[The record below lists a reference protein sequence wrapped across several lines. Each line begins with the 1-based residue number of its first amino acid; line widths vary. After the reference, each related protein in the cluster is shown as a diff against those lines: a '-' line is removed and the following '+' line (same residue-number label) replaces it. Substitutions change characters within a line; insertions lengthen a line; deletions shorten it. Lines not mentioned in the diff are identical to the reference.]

1 MTGARA
7 AGAAEAVDT
16 TEAAARHL
24 PLVLRNRRFAAVWGA
39 QVLTQA
45 AGRMF
50 QVGAVWWLI
59 GYAAGPDRGLASGAF
74 LAVSTLPA
82 VALAPLVAALI
93 ARRPHRTVLAA
104 AAAVAGLVALGTA
117 CWTYTATPPMAVMYG
132 AALLLAGCQAVFDPC
147 LTTSV
152 PELVQDAD
160 IEAATGFELAT
171 QSLAGLAGGLL
182 GPLVVDGA
190 GLPGIVAGCAG
201 AYLLAA
207 ALVGATRFP
216 GTPAAPGTPA
226 TPAAPGVDGPATADV
241 PSPATRRP
249 LRRIL
254 AGLPFI
260 RRVLLCFAAANVFTT
275 AVFVVMPLYTRTV
288 LHADGSTVAAL
299 EAALGAGTLVG
310 SFTGGRLPGSPT
322 AVGAGCLG
330 LMAAALGLP
339 GLAVGQAPAVGAM
352 AVAGW
357 CVGVIGVR
365 FVALFQRLVP
375 AEDRPGFFAVMQA
388 LLGAT
393 FPVSSLAFGLLG
405 DHLPARTL
413 CLVQA
418 VGVLPVAAA
427 LWWTGRREPAPA
439 TTPATSTDTTA
450 TATATAQPNGAVR

>member
-1 MTGARA
+1 MTATGTATQPVTGPA
-7 AGAAEAVDT
+7 DEP
-16 TEAAARHL
+16 AARRL
-24 PLVLRNRRFAAVWGA
+24 PLVLRNRRFGAVWAA

-50 QVGAVWWLI
+50 QVGTVWWLV
-59 GYAAGPDRGLASGAF
+59 GYAAGADRGLASGAF

-82 VALAPLVAALI
+82 VALAPLVASLI
-93 ARRPHRTVLAA
+93 ARRPHRTVLGASAA
-104 AAAVAGLVALGTA
+104 LAGLVALGTA
-117 CWTYTATPPMAVMYG
+117 GWTYAGTPPMAVAYG

-152 PELVQDAD
+152 PELVEDAD
-160 IEAATGFELAT
+160 IETATGFELST

-182 GPLVVDGA
+182 GPLVVDTA
-190 GLPGIVAGCAG
+190 GPAGVVAGCAG

-207 ALVGATRFP
+207 SLIGATRFP
-216 GTPAAPGTPA
+216 GPTAPG
-226 TPAAPGVDGPATADV
+226 ADV
-241 PSPATRRP
+241 PAPAGDGPGPSRP

-254 AGLPFI
+254 SELPFI
-260 RRVLLCFAAANVFTT
+260 RQVLLCFAAANVFTT

-310 SFTGGRLPGSPT
+310 SFTGGRLPGAPT
-322 AVGAGCLG
+322 AVGAGCLV

-339 GLAVGQAPAVGAM
+339 GLAAGHAAALGAM

-375 AEDRPGFFAVMQA
+375 AADRPGFFAVMQA

-393 FPVSSLAFGLLG
+393 FPVSSLVFGLLG

-418 VGVLPVAAA
+418 LGVLPVAAA
-427 LWWTGRREPAPA
+427 LWWTGRREPEPVAAPQEAPA
-439 TTPATSTDTTA
+439 PA
-450 TATATAQPNGAVR
+450 AQPIGDVR

>member
-1 MTGARA
+1 MTATGA
-7 AGAAEAVDT
+7 AGAP
-16 TEAAARHL
+16 ARRT
-24 PLVLRNRRFAAVWGA
+24 PLVLRNRRFGAVWTA

-59 GYAAGPDRGLASGAF
+59 AHAAGSDRGLASGAF

-82 VALAPLVAALI
+82 VVLAPLVAGLI
-93 ARRPHRTVLAA
+93 ARRPHRAVLGVS
-104 AAAVAGLVALGTA
+104 AAVAGLVALGTA
-117 CWTYTATPPMAVMYG
+117 AWTSATTPPALVTYG
-132 AALLLAGCQAVFDPC
+132 AALVLAGCQAVFDPC
-147 LTTSV
+147 LTTAV
-152 PELVQDAD
+152 PELVEDAD

-182 GPLVVDGA
+182 GPLVVDATGLA
-190 GLPGIVAGCAG
+190 GVVAGCAG

-207 ALVGATRFP
+207 AVIGVTRFP
-216 GTPAAPGTPA
+216 AAPAAA
-226 TPAAPGVDGPATADV
+226 ATADA
-241 PSPATRRP
+241 PTTDAPTADAAPAAGRP

-254 AGLPFI
+254 AELPFI
-260 RRVLLCFAAANVFTT
+260 RRVLLCFTAANVFTT

-310 SFTGGRLPGSPT
+310 SFTGGRLPGAPT
-322 AVGAGCLG
+322 AVGAGCLA

-339 GLAVGQAPAVGAM
+339 GLVGDRAGQATAVGSM
-352 AVAGW
+352 ALAGW

-365 FVALFQRLVP
+365 FVALFQRMVP

-393 FPVSSLAFGLLG
+393 FPVSSLVFGLLG

-427 LWWTGRREPAPA
+427 LWWTGRRH
-439 TTPATSTDTTA
+439 TPATDTDADAGAATTTVTAAA
-450 TATATAQPNGAVR
+450 TAVSAEPIGGGR